1 MKRTIMLVTS
11 LALVASSL
19 PASAQPVAPSTAQ
32 SSGGPRR
39 DGGPWDAPVEAGT
52 HEAAPVIGAADD
64 LQVRQA
70 RAHFARGVQLY
81 READYDG
88 ALAEFTRCYQLAP
101 NYRILYNLGQTQ
113 AQRHDY
119 VEAINVLG
127 QYLEQGG
134 GEIAE
139 TRRQDTERDRS
150 MLRDRVAT
158 VDIRGNVADA
168 ELFVD
173 GRYRGPVPRTRS
185 VAFNPG
191 PIELRLEKPGY
202 AAAVQHVTLAG
213 GDVLTLV
220 FRLEPL
226 PNGNLEP
233 ARPLAPW
240 PAEDSASHTGLW
252 LSVAATSLLAGATVS
267 FALMTAN
274 ANRDLDDELRQLQSD
289 PKGEDPTRAKVKR
302 LAAFTDA
309 FGVGTVL
316 GAGAIVYFLLS
327 DPVSS
332 SSGSRSGAGLG
343 LSRTRLEL
351 TGSGV
356 RVVGGF

>member
-1 MKRTIMLVTS
+1 MKRTLMLVTS
-11 LALVASSL
+11 LALVASSM
-19 PASAQPVAPSTAQ
+19 PASAQPVAPSTQ
-32 SSGGPRR
+32 PSSWGPRR
-39 DGGPWDAPVEAGT
+39 DGGPWDAPVDAGRS
-52 HEAAPVIGAADD
+52 EAAPVTGAPDD

-70 RAHFARGVQLY
+70 RGHFARGVQLY

-119 VEAINVLG
+119 VEAINLLG
-127 QYLEQGG
+127 QYLEHGG
-134 GEIAE
+134 DEISGP
-139 TRRQDTERDRS
+139 RRQETEQDLS
-150 MLRDRVAT
+150 VLRDRIAT

-173 GRYRGPVPRTRS
+173 GRYRGPVPHTRS

-191 PIELRLEKPGY
+191 PTELRLEKPGH
-202 AAAVQHVTLAG
+202 AAAVHRVTLAG

-220 FRLEPL
+220 FRLEPM
-226 PNGNLEP
+226 PNANLEP

-240 PAEDSASHTGLW
+240 PAEDSASQTGLW
-252 LSVAATSLLAGATVS
+252 LSVGATSLLLGGTVS
-267 FALMTAN
+267 FALLTAN

-289 PKGEDPTRAKVKR
+289 PNAGDAMRAKVKR
-302 LAAFTDA
+302 LAAITDA

-316 GAGAIVYFLLS
+316 GAGAVVYFLLS
-327 DPVSS
+327 DPAMSS
-332 SSGSRSGAGLG
+332 YGSRSGAALG
-343 LSRTRLEL
+343 SSRTHLEL